1 MGPVHCSTKS
11 ISTLMLVATVDVAAS
26 FCLPVWLTSRR
37 RRLLSEETL
46 KLLVVVSVVP
56 QFLSSTV
63 CCCSADSLVCLSV
76 SFLLRLMQ
84 IRFVSTIVFHFAGES
99 RNYDPNFKGPI
110 HNR

>member
-46 KLLVVVSVVP
+46 KLLVVRCRSFCRLRFVVAL
-56 QFLSSTV
+56 QTLLS
-63 CCCSADSLVCLSV
+63 VCLSV

-84 IRFVSTIVFHFAGES
+84 ILFVSTIVFHFAGES